1 MGLEDRDWYRE
12 EIAARNGRRY
22 NKRNATYSAAEEVV
36 TSSLRNVEVHPHNR
50 FRAVEELRERNR
62 KRWRLLLHICFAVVF
77 LAVTV
82 LLFMR
87 AVKL

>member
-36 TSSLRNVEVHPHNR
+36 TSSLRNVEVQPYNR

-62 KRWRLLLHICFAVVF
+62 KRWRVGILICCAGVSF
-77 LAVTV
+77 TV
-82 LLFMR
+82 ALLLFMR
-87 AVKL
+87 AVKF

>member
-22 NKRNATYSAAEEVV
+22 NKRNATYSAAEDVV
-36 TSSLRNVEVHPHNR
+36 TSSLRNVEVQPHNR

-62 KRWRLLLHICFAVVF
+62 RRWRLAILICCAC
-77 LAVTV
+77 VTCTAAL

-87 AVKL
+87 AVKF